1 MKKKIGIIL
10 LITLAMLF
18 YIRTNVINMA
28 NIKMRYSEEHIVEE
42 VGVLGYLA
50 EDIKASVKNAIPQNK
65 KYLSTQIENFY
76 NSHEVRAYSYKDRKN
91 IKNVILVQLEG
102 VDSVL
107 LDLMKDGEYVMLNL
121 HQLKEEGIWFPNV
134 YDQTGS
140 GRTSDG
146 EFLTLTSLLPL
157 DGQSMYTGYD
167 LEKLDS
173 LPKILSAEGFTPV
186 SLHGN
191 TSSFWN
197 RKNSHQALGY
207 EETYYAEDVEKE
219 VEENYNGWGYSD
231 RTMLQKTLEVL
242 KSHDEPVL
250 SHTILLTTHHPYDA
264 VNEMNL
270 DLPFK
275 NTDSLLENYFNCLY
289 YTDLVVGEFVDGLAE
304 AGILDESLLVI
315 YADHDSGLTEDVY
328 HYMGLTYNSD
338 DLNCDKVPLIIY
350 DGENRY
356 VEEMPV
362 GQSDTMPLILS
373 YLNVELPDYIYGANY
388 IDGRKVVY
396 THNCIIK
403 GPDEIISNTYD
414 LDAITKLL
422 VKGSFYDFR

>member
-1 MKKKIGIIL
+1 MDKRIL
-10 LITLAMLF
+10 GATVATCAALLYF
-18 YIRTNVINMA
+18 NRTMIDHDSLE
-28 NIKMRYSEEHIVEE
+28 KRYSEQNVVEQVGIV
-42 VGVLGYLA
+42 GYLA
-50 EDIKASVKNAIPQNK
+50 EDIKETVKDALPQDK
-65 KYLSTQIENFY
+65 KYLKEQIERFY
-76 NSHEVRAYSYKDRKN
+76 DEHEVQVYPYKIKKEIKN
-91 IKNVILVQLEG
+91 IILIQLEG

-107 LDLMKDGEYVMLNL
+107 LDLMNDGKYVMPNL

-146 EFLTLTSLLPL
+146 EFLTLTSLLQL
-157 DGQSMYTGYD
+157 DGQSMYTHYN
-167 LEKLDS
+167 LENLLS
-173 LPKILSAEGFTPV
+173 LPKILSGEGYVPI

-197 RKNSHQALGY
+197 RKKSHQALGY
-207 EETYYAEDVEKE
+207 EESYYAEDIESE

-231 RTMLQKTLEVL
+231 RTMLRQTLKVL

-264 VNEMNL
+264 VNEMDL

-289 YTDLVVGEFVDGLAE
+289 YTDLAVGEFVDGLAE
-304 AGILDESLLVI
+304 AGILDGSLLII

-328 HYMGLTYNSD
+328 HYMGLSYNSD
-338 DLNCDKVPLIIY
+338 DPNCDKVPLIIY

-356 VEEMPV
+356 VEKMPV

-422 VKGSFYDFR
+422 IKGSFYDFR